1 MGSDDIPDIPQGI
14 SKQLAAIMP
23 QGELADIPEEDLI
36 AALIKM
42 VKLRTDMQ
50 AGIGQALA
58 ELYRRPDRH
67 SWQDIADMVH
77 MPRATAYRY
86 AKPYLKPKTKPE
98 TT

>member
-1 MGSDDIPDIPQGI
+1 MGSDDIPDIPQGS
-14 SKQLAAIMP
+14 SKQIAALLP
-23 QGELADIPEEDLI
+23 QGDLAKIPEEDLI
-36 AALIKM
+36 AALIMM
-42 VKLRTDMQ
+42 VKLRTDLQ
-50 AGIGQALA
+50 VTIGKALA

-67 SWQDIADMVH
+67 SWQDIGELVR